1 MWEIK
6 EVSAKI
12 REDFG
17 AYVFRSTMLSTKFL
31 FGMSFFSR
39 QLDTVLGAIST
50 DIGIDLGTANTL
62 VYVKGRGIVLNEPTI
77 VALNRKTGQLVAV
90 GNEAKTMMGRTPAHI
105 EVVRP
110 LVEGVISDFEV
121 TEEMLAYLINKVRNE
136 SRSIIGPRVLIGV
149 PCGITNVEMRAARD
163 AAKNAGARDVM
174 IIEEPMAAAIGAKL
188 PIDKA
193 GGSMIIDVGGGTANI
208 AVISLGGIVTSEN
221 LRVAGD
227 HLNSAIATYI
237 RDQFKVLVGEKT
249 AEEAKIKLAS
259 VAHPEDARELVV
271 RGRDVVTGLPREVV
285 ITDNDIREAISSS
298 VDSIVETVRLVL
310 EKTPPEVLADI
321 MQRGIH
327 LSGGGA
333 LIPGFA
339 SLLEEVIQVPVIIV
353 PDPLRAVVRGTGIVL
368 EDLDTYEEILV
379 DNEGELTPNLS

>member
-1 MWEIK
+1 MDGSYAAVHFW
-6 EVSAKI
+6 
-12 REDFG
+12 
-17 AYVFRSTMLSTKFL
+17 LSTNCVVKYSSIV
-31 FGMSFFSR
+31 MNAISR
-39 QLDTVLGAIST
+39 QFGKFLGAIST

-62 VYVKGRGIVLNEPTI
+62 VYVKGKGIVLSEPTI
-77 VALNRKTGQLVAV
+77 VAINKKTGQLVGV
-90 GNEAKTMMGRTPAHI
+90 GNEAKTMLGRTPAHI

-121 TEEMLAYLINKVRNE
+121 TEEMLAYLINKVRSE
-136 SRSIIGPRVLIGV
+136 SRSIAAPRVLVGV

-163 AAKNAGARDVM
+163 AAKNAGARDVFL
-174 IIEEPMAAAIGAKL
+174 IEEPMAAAIGAKL
-188 PIDKA
+188 PVHKP

-221 LRVAGD
+221 LRTAGD
-227 HLNSAIATYI
+227 HLNSAIMSYI

-249 AEEAKIKLAS
+249 AEDAKIKLAS
-259 VAHPEDARELVV
+259 IVHTGTPKELIV

-285 ITDNDIREAISSS
+285 VTDADIRDAISQP
-298 VDSIVETVRLVL
+298 VDTIVDTVRGVL

-339 SLLEEVIQVPVIIV
+339 SLLEEVIQVPIVVV

-368 EDLDTYEEILV
+368 ENLDQYDQILI
-379 DNEGELTPNLS
+379 DNEGELTPNLT